1 MRSGEFD
8 AAHERV
14 GEFTLGEIRRG
25 FLVGVAVHKLLSAPR
40 PTVPKPSGPR
50 PSRPKPSG
58 PAPSGPQPS
67 GPATSGPQPSGPA
80 TSGPRPSGPA
90 TSGPRPSR
98 PASSGPQPS
107 GSPPSS
113 GSPQKRATS
122 LEEESYLDR
131 LMRLAKRK
139 RIYH

>member
-50 PSRPKPSG
+50 PSGPKPSG

-67 GPATSGPQPSGPA
+67 GPAPSGPQ
-80 TSGPRPSGPA
+80 PSGPA

>member
-58 PAPSGPQPS
+58 PRPSGPKPSGPRPSGPQPS
-67 GPATSGPQPSGPA
+67 GPATSS
-80 TSGPRPSGPA
+80 
-90 TSGPRPSR
+90 PRPSR